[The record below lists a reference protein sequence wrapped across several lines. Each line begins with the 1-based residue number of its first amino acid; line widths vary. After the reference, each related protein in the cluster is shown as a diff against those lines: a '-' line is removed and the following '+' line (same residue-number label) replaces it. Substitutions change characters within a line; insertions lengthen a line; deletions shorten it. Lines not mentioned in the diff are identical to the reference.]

1 MPTRPM
7 KTVAIAGA
15 AAISAGLIGFAAL
28 SQTPHQSPQTR
39 PVTLTAG
46 ETEIF
51 LPDLSTFTPTVAAGF
66 PPVEEVLQGAEKW
79 DLSNSPGIEVI
90 LNGTDTQSTIGSFVN
105 DDFLESGGLAG
116 GAGAGAVLPYPGSE
130 IDLMNFG
137 GGFENE
143 WLSLID
149 SDGGK
154 TITDTFITPFGNYT
168 IPLGSTPPTES
179 GDISVAAAVPAAAY
193 SFADLQSSIDIT
205 TAAADKQ
212 FGLAEA
218 AFTQGQYPLAL
229 SEALGGLNNQ
239 TVGVNNDLLVN
250 GYAALTGVGGNAGY
264 ALENPPQPLDL
275 AIALTEVQT
284 SLANVQQDFSVA
296 FTDFA
301 SGDTYFGLVNLGQA
315 SVDSTSATDAI
326 ILGLFD
332 SLIGAGASA

>member
-15 AAISAGLIGFAAL
+15 AAISASLIGFAAL
-28 SQTPHQSPQTR
+28 SQPGPPTQTR
-39 PVTLTAG
+39 AVALTSG
-46 ETEIF
+46 DYTEIF
-51 LPDLSTFTPTVAAGF
+51 LPDLSTFNPTVSEGF
-66 PPVEEVLQGAEKW
+66 PPVEEVLQGAEQW
-79 DLSNSPGIEVI
+79 NLINSPGEIVN
-90 LNGTDTQSTIGSFVN
+90 LDGNDTQTTIGSFVN
-105 DDFLESGGLAG
+105 DDFLERGGVEG
-116 GAGAGAVLPYPGSE
+116 GAGESVALPQPGSE

-137 GGFENE
+137 GGYESE
-143 WLSLID
+143 WANLID
-149 SDGGK
+149 GSGRH
-154 TITDTFITPFGNYT
+154 TITDTIITPFGDYT
-168 IPLGSTPPTES
+168 LPHGSTAAE
-179 GDISVAAAVPAAAY
+179 VAAAVPAATY